1 MERDWTPYPEAT
13 AADYRRGGHWHGR
26 TLGERFRECARR
38 YPDSR
43 AVVAGD
49 AGLTYAELDNR
60 CDRLAAGLVSLGV
73 QARDRVVVQLPNLVE
88 FVEVLFALMRVGAT
102 PVLVM
107 PSYRRQELRALMEIA
122 EPVAYVIPDHYGGF
136 DFRSQAR
143 KLCEDVGTVRH
154 VLVAGEPEEFTPVQE
169 LYREP
174 EPLPDVDADDLAL
187 CVMSGGTT
195 GGPKLVPRTHENYA
209 YLPHA
214 CAAAGLDRS
223 DVYLAALPL
232 AHNFPLA
239 CPGLLGTLT
248 SGGTAVMSPT
258 SSPDDAFPLIERE
271 RVTWTTLVPSV
282 VDLWTEARQWH
293 HSDLSSLRLVQV
305 GGAVFRSESARRATQ
320 GLGCG
325 LQQVYGM
332 AEGLLTMTA
341 LDDPDE
347 LVLTAQGRPLCP
359 ADEVR
364 LVDPDGVDVEDG
376 AVGELWTRGPYT
388 VRGYFR
394 APESSAESFTP
405 DGLYRTGD
413 LARRLPSGHLVIHGR
428 LKDVINRG
436 GDKIPCEELE
446 GHLLAHPAIS
456 AAAAVPVAD
465 PGLGERVCV
474 FLVSKQPQSL
484 REVRAFLQARGVASF
499 KFPDRLEYVDRLPLT
514 KIGKIDRKVL
524 VAQAAGS
531 AAGS

>member
-1 MERDWTPYPEAT
+1 MGRDWTDYPQST
-13 AADYRRGGHWHGR
+13 AADYRRRGHWHGQ
-26 TLGERFRECARR
+26 TLGERFRECARL
-38 YPDSR
+38 YADDL

-49 AGLTYAELDNR
+49 TRLTYAELDNR
-60 CDRLAAGLVSLGV
+60 CDRLAAGLAALGV
-73 QARDRVVVQLPNLVE
+73 RARDRVVVQLPNLVE
-88 FVEVLFALMRVGAT
+88 FVEVLFALTRVGAT
-102 PVLVM
+102 PILVM
-107 PSYRRQELRALMEIA
+107 PSYRRHELRALMEIA
-122 EPVAYVIPDHYGGF
+122 EPMAYVIPDHYGGY

-143 KLCEDVGTVRH
+143 ELSKDIGTLRH
-154 VLVAGEPEEFTPVQE
+154 VVVAGEPEEFTPVRE

-174 EPLPDVDADDLAL
+174 EPLADVDADDLAL

-209 YLPHA
+209 YLPDA
-214 CAAAGLDRS
+214 CAAAGLDRG

-239 CPGLLGTLT
+239 CPGLLGSLT
-248 SGGTAVMSPT
+248 SGGTVVMSPT

-282 VDLWTEARQWH
+282 VDFWTEVGQWH
-293 HSDLSSLRLVQV
+293 RSDLSSLRLVQV
-305 GGAVFRSESARRATQ
+305 GGAVFRPESAQRAAR

-332 AEGLLTMTA
+332 AEGLLTITA
-341 LDDPDE
+341 LDDPDD
-347 LVLTAQGRPLCP
+347 LVLTTQGRPLCP

-364 LVDPDGVDVEDG
+364 IVDPEGDDVEAG
-376 AVGELWTRGPYT
+376 SVGELWTRGPYT

-413 LARRLPSGHLVIHGR
+413 LARRLPSGHLVIKGR
-428 LKDVINRG
+428 LKHVINRG

-474 FLVSKQPQSL
+474 FLVAEQAPSL
-484 REVRAFLQARGVASF
+484 REIRAFLQARGVASF
-499 KFPDRLEYVDRLPLT
+499 KFPERLEYVQRLPLT
-514 KIGKIDRKVL
+514 KIGKIDRKAL
-524 VAQAAGS
+524 VALTADS

>member
-1 MERDWTPYPEAT
+1 
-13 AADYRRGGHWHGR
+13 
-26 TLGERFRECARR
+26 
-38 YPDSR
+38 
-43 AVVAGD
+43 
-49 AGLTYAELDNR
+49 
-60 CDRLAAGLVSLGV
+60 
-73 QARDRVVVQLPNLVE
+73 
-88 FVEVLFALMRVGAT
+88 
-102 PVLVM
+102 
-107 PSYRRQELRALMEIA
+107 
-122 EPVAYVIPDHYGGF
+122 
-136 DFRSQAR
+136 
-143 KLCEDVGTVRH
+143 
-154 VLVAGEPEEFTPVQE
+154 
-169 LYREP
+169 
-174 EPLPDVDADDLAL
+174 
-187 CVMSGGTT
+187 
-195 GGPKLVPRTHENYA
+195 
-209 YLPHA
+209 
-214 CAAAGLDRS
+214 
-223 DVYLAALPL
+223 
-232 AHNFPLA
+232 
-239 CPGLLGTLT
+239 
-248 SGGTAVMSPT
+248 MSPT

-293 HSDLSSLRLVQV
+293 RGDLSSLRLVQV
-305 GGAVFRSESARRATQ
+305 GGAVFRPESARRATQ

-341 LDDPDE
+341 LDDPDD
-347 LVLTAQGRPLCP
+347 LVLTTQGRPPCP

-364 LVDPDGVDVEDG
+364 LVDQDGVDVEAG

-394 APESSAESFTP
+394 APQSSDESFTP

-413 LARRLPSGHLVIHGR
+413 LARRLPSGHLVIQGR

-465 PGLGERVCV
+465 PGLGERVCA
-474 FLVSKQPQSL
+474 FLVSEQPQSL
-484 REVRAFLQARGVASF
+484 REIRAFLQARGVASF

-524 VAQAAGS
+524 VARAAGS
-531 AAGS
+531 AAGA